1 MTNRGG
7 NGRYTRSS
15 RTAAR
20 DADACRLR
28 SQGLDY
34 QEIADQL
41 HYASKSSA
49 YEAVQR
55 ALKATVQEPA
65 DELRHLELLRLD
77 ELARRAR
84 TVLESTHYV
93 VDKGTVV
100 IWNGEPLVDD
110 GPVLAAVDRLLKV
123 QERRAKLLGL
133 DSPQRVS
140 IDAQQLGDDIKDLI
154 AALTGGDGDDGDA

>member
-1 MTNRGG
+1 MAKARGG
-7 NGRYTRSS
+7 NGRYTRS
-15 RTAAR
+15 RHTAAR
-20 DADACRLR
+20 DAEACRLR
-28 SQGLDY
+28 SHGLDY
-34 QEIADQL
+34 QEIADRL

-65 DELRHLELLRLD
+65 DELRQIELLRLD

-84 TVLESTHYV
+84 TVLEATHYV
-93 VDKGTVV
+93 VDKGAVV

-154 AALTGGDGDDGDA
+154 AALGGDGDDGDA